1 MKPALPF
8 LETDTAPRVTI
19 QFDGA
24 PLAVPQGSNLAAVL
38 LAAGI
43 RTFRYSPVSGAPR
56 APHCMMGACFECLVD
71 IDGVTRQACMVGV
84 SEGLVVNR
92 LATAEEPDADL

>member
-1 MKPALPF
+1 MKPVSPF
-8 LETDTAPRVTI
+8 LETGTAPQVTI

-24 PLAVPQGSNLAAVL
+24 PMTVPQGSNLAAAL

-43 RTFRYSPVSGAPR
+43 RTFRQSPVSGAPR
-56 APHCMMGACFECLVD
+56 APHCMMGVCFECLVD
-71 IDGVTRQACMVGV
+71 IDGVSRQACMVDV

-92 LATAEEPDADL
+92 LAKAEDPDADL

>member
-1 MKPALPF
+1 
-8 LETDTAPRVTI
+8 
-19 QFDGA
+19 
-24 PLAVPQGSNLAAVL
+24 
-38 LAAGI
+38 
-43 RTFRYSPVSGAPR
+43 
-56 APHCMMGACFECLVD
+56 MMGACFECLVD